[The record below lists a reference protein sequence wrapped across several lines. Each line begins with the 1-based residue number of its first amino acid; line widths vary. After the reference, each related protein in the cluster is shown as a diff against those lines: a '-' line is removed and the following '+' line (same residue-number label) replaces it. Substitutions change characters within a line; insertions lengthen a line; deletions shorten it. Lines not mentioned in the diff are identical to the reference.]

1 VTVAHDE
8 RIRTLRAP
16 KWHFRRETSGHAC
29 CTTRASMQQPMPE
42 RRRLLE
48 KVAREIAR
56 HEAQAIEHPHRE
68 VRRIGEAPPVLAL
81 RDVADHA
88 ERMRAR
94 FEHVVVGHSIAVPRN
109 GATLSTL
116 RHVVVD
122 RVIDPER
129 SYRTALLDLQ
139 HGVDVVKLMRD
150 LARMDLV
157 FGVIRWCD
165 DWLTVRRRLITSV
178 EAQLD
183 WFAIAAGIDD

>member
-1 VTVAHDE
+1 
-8 RIRTLRAP
+8 
-16 KWHFRRETSGHAC
+16 
-29 CTTRASMQQPMPE
+29 MQQPMPE

-94 FEHVVVGHSIAVPRN
+94 FEHVVVGHSITVPRN

-122 RVIDPER
+122 RVLDPER

-165 DWLTVRRRLITSV
+165 DWLAVRRRLITSV

-183 WFAIAAGIDD
+183 WFAIAAGIDE